1 MRKLIVLLISVLAL
15 SAGLTAQGYRLV
27 VVKAGTKVVDY
38 FSYNARYRY
47 PDFIPGQVVFKSG
60 KSTDMKFNYNM
71 LFNEIEFIQAADTLS
86 FTKKKDLRYVA
97 AQDTFY
103 YDNGFIEIIS
113 GGQMKVG
120 LKQYYKIRDVLK
132 SGAYGTSV
140 RSGSADAYSS
150 ISANGLSYDLIPNED
165 IELQKMIEYYL
176 YTPSNG
182 YTLFIKKNVLQLFPE
197 KNAEIKAYLKANKVD
212 FDSRDDLIR
221 FADYL
226 RTLYR

>member
-1 MRKLIVLLISVLAL
+1 MRKVIVLLVSLLAF

-38 FSYNARYRY
+38 FPLNERYRY
-47 PDFIPGQVVFKSG
+47 PDFIPGTVVFKSG
-60 KSTDMKFNYNM
+60 KSSDMKFNYNL
-71 LFNEIEFIQAADTLS
+71 LFSEIEFVQAAETLS
-86 FTKKKDLRYVA
+86 ITKKKDLRYVA

-132 SGAYGTSV
+132 SGAYGTTV
-140 RSGSADAYSS
+140 RSGSADTYNS
-150 ISANGLSYDLIPNED
+150 ISANGLTYGLIPNED

-197 KNAEIKAYLKANKVD
+197 RSDEIKAYLKANKVD
-212 FDSRDDLIR
+212 FDSRDDLLR
-221 FADYL
+221 FADFL
-226 RTLYR
+226 RTL